1 MRNNS
6 DLFPSFCP
14 TSSPLLPFDRRSPLG
29 TNFFLSPAFHSLE
42 NQIWQIQF
50 SPRNTKHSFLKKFA
64 HANRLTLIQEMGP
77 AVFPSVA
84 TRQFNHLF
92 CNDKRNW
99 VACNLH
105 REYFLK
111 QLSVAMLTFNAWIAL
126 ESGITGQHMSVMG
139 AADVSC

>member
-1 MRNNS
+1 M
-6 DLFPSFCP
+6 
-14 TSSPLLPFDRRSPLG
+14 
-29 TNFFLSPAFHSLE
+29 
-42 NQIWQIQF
+42 
-50 SPRNTKHSFLKKFA
+50 
-64 HANRLTLIQEMGP
+64 QEMGL
-77 AVFPSVA
+77 AVYPSVA
-84 TRQFNHLF
+84 TRQFNRLF